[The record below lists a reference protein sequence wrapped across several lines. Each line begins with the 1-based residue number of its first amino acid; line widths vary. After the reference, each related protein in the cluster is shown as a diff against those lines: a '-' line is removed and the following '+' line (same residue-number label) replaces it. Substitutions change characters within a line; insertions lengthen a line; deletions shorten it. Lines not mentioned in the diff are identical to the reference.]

1 MSFYRHLSKR
11 LQMNA
16 SCVTPGFRLAD
27 VGTDHGYIPIALV
40 TEGVIPSAL
49 AMDVNQGPLKR
60 ALQHIQEHQLENYIG
75 TRLSDGV
82 QSLHPG
88 EADSV
93 LIAGMGGA
101 LTVRILTEGKEV
113 LDTVKEIIL
122 QPQSE
127 IGKVRRFLYENQ
139 YQIVREDMV
148 LEDRKYYTV
157 MKAVHGEM
165 RDYTDMDFA
174 YGRLLLDQKHPV
186 LKQYLTEEKE
196 KLEELLRHLME
207 QNALSESTKSRI
219 ESLQEEQAL
228 VSAALDRLQ

>member
-1 MSFYRHLSKR
+1 MPLYGQLSKR

-27 VGTDHGYIPIALV
+27 IGTDHGYIPIALV

-49 AMDVNQGPLKR
+49 AMDVNQGPLNR
-60 ALQHIQEHQLENYIG
+60 ALQHIQEYQLENYIG

-82 QSLHPG
+82 RSLRPG

-127 IGKVRRFLYENQ
+127 IAKVRRFLYDNG
-139 YQIVREDMV
+139 YQIVREDMI
-148 LEDRKYYTV
+148 LEERKYYTV

-174 YGRLLLDQKHPV
+174 YGKLLLEQKHPV
-186 LKQYLTEEKE
+186 LRQYLEEQKV
-196 KLEELLRHLME
+196 KLERLLRHLME
-207 QNALSESTKSRI
+207 QKILSESTRMRI
-219 ESLQEEQAL
+219 ESLQKEWAL
-228 VSAALDRLQ
+228 VGNALERLQ

>member
-1 MSFYRHLSKR
+1 
-11 LQMNA
+11 MNA

-27 VGTDHGYIPIALV
+27 VGTDHGYVPIALV

-49 AMDVNQGPLKR
+49 AMDVNQGPLDR

-82 QSLHPG
+82 RSLRPG

-127 IGKVRRFLYENQ
+127 IGKVRRFLYDNG
-139 YQIVREDMV
+139 YRIVREDMI
-148 LEDRKYYTV
+148 LEEQKYYTV

-165 RDYTDMDFA
+165 QDYTDMDFA
-174 YGRLLLDQKHPV
+174 YGKLLLEQKHPV
-186 LKQYLTEEKE
+186 LRQYLEEQKAKME
-196 KLEELLRHLME
+196 KLLQRLME
-207 QNALSESTKSRI
+207 QNVSSESTRVRI
-219 ESLQEEQAL
+219 ESLREEQEL
-228 VSAALDRLQ
+228 INAASDWVR